1 MALAESI
8 GLPPPRATMESK
20 SPSRTISTPARIEA
34 AVGSGR
40 VSAKHWLAM
49 PACSSCSLRRAT

>member
-20 SPSRTISTPARIEA
+20 SPWRTISTPARMEA

-49 PACSSCSLRRAT
+49 PASSS